1 MSLSRRHMI
10 TLTASALSMAGIS
23 GQSMAACNSA
33 KVPMGSIN
41 GPPEYLPGAP
51 IRQSFLEDQKGGQKI
66 RLFGAALDT
75 NCNPL
80 IGARLDFWQTDS
92 SGKYDVT
99 GYKFRGAQY
108 TNERGGFTLD
118 TLMPGPYA
126 GVRHVHLLLAT
137 RPNSQPQPLFVSG
150 AVFLPTAQEY
160 ANTKPSLRTPEFI
173 SPDTLHTVDGVLMVP
188 CDIILELA

>member
-23 GQSMAACNSA
+23 EQSIAACNPA
-33 KVPMGSIN
+33 KVPMQHIN

-51 IRQSFLEDQKGGQKI
+51 IRHSFFEDQNVGQRI

-80 IGARLDFWQTDS
+80 IGARLDFWHTDS

-118 TLMPGPYA
+118 TVMPGPYA
-126 GVRHVHLLLAT
+126 GARHVHLLLAT
-137 RPNSQPQPLFVSG
+137 RPHNRPQPLFVSG
-150 AVFLPTAQEY
+150 AIFLPTAQEY
-160 ANTKPSLRTPEFI
+160 AKVEPSLRTPEFI
-173 SPDTLHTVDGVLMVP
+173 SPDTLQTVDGVLMVP
-188 CDIILELA
+188 CDIILEVA